1 MKRSRDKMLSD
12 IELFNAAKN
21 DAVCFAAKE
30 MALFMCIISF
40 IFPMS
45 PWLQWTCIIFGALLA
60 IFAIIWDA
68 LISYRK
74 VKAVKVK
81 FLWWILSIQGIGIT
95 LLLLMKTSIAS
106 IVLLLLA
113 IQIISLVA
121 TLIIGRKTD
130 YDISFYG
137 IVIIQIS
144 SFPLTPQKTCSGSSS
159 RS

>member
-12 IELFNAAKN
+12 IELFNAANN

-60 IFAIIWDA
+60 VFAIIWDA

-74 VKAVKVK
+74 VKAIKVK
-81 FLWWILSIQGIGIT
+81 FLWGILSIQGIGIT
-95 LLLLMKTSIAS
+95 LLLLVKTSTTS

-121 TLIIGRKTD
+121 TLIIGHKTD
-130 YDISFYG
+130 KS
-137 IVIIQIS
+137 
-144 SFPLTPQKTCSGSSS
+144 
-159 RS
+159 

>member
-1 MKRSRDKMLSD
+1 MLSD
-12 IELFNAAKN
+12 IELFNVAKN

-40 IFPMS
+40 IFPML

-60 IFAIIWDA
+60 VFAIIWDA

-74 VKAVKVK
+74 VKAIKVK
-81 FLWWILSIQGIGIT
+81 FLWGILSIQGIGIT
-95 LLLLMKTSIAS
+95 LLLLVKTSTTS

-130 YDISFYG
+130 KS
-137 IVIIQIS
+137 
-144 SFPLTPQKTCSGSSS
+144 
-159 RS
+159 

>member
-1 MKRSRDKMLSD
+1 MLSD

-74 VKAVKVK
+74 VKAIKVK

-95 LLLLMKTSIAS
+95 LLLLVNTSTAS

-121 TLIIGRKTD
+121 TIIIGRKTD
-130 YDISFYG
+130 
-137 IVIIQIS
+137 
-144 SFPLTPQKTCSGSSS
+144 
-159 RS
+159 

>member
-1 MKRSRDKMLSD
+1 MLSD

-30 MALFMCIISF
+30 MALFMCIITF
-40 IFPMS
+40 ILPMS

-60 IFAIIWDA
+60 VSAIIWDA

-81 FLWWILSIQGIGIT
+81 FLWWILSIQGTGIT
-95 LLLLMKTSIAS
+95 LLLLVKTSTAS

-130 YDISFYG
+130 
-137 IVIIQIS
+137 
-144 SFPLTPQKTCSGSSS
+144 
-159 RS
+159 

>member
-1 MKRSRDKMLSD
+1 MLSD

-45 PWLQWTCIIFGALLA
+45 PWLQWACIIFGALLA
-60 IFAIIWDA
+60 VFAIIWDA

-74 VKAVKVK
+74 VKAIKVK
-81 FLWWILSIQGIGIT
+81 FLWGILSIQGIGIT
-95 LLLLMKTSIAS
+95 LLLLVKTSTTS

-130 YDISFYG
+130 KS
-137 IVIIQIS
+137 
-144 SFPLTPQKTCSGSSS
+144 
-159 RS
+159 

>member
-40 IFPMS
+40 IFPML

-60 IFAIIWDA
+60 VFAIIWDA

-74 VKAVKVK
+74 VKAIKVK
-81 FLWWILSIQGIGIT
+81 FLWGILSIQGIGIT
-95 LLLLMKTSIAS
+95 LLLLVKTSTAS

-121 TLIIGRKTD
+121 TLIIRLTRTD
-130 YDISFYG
+130 SNFCMAELC
-137 IVIIQIS
+137 
-144 SFPLTPQKTCSGSSS
+144 PRLSGF
-159 RS
+159 

>member
-45 PWLQWTCIIFGALLA
+45 PWLQWACIIFGTLLA
-60 IFAIIWDA
+60 VFAIIWDA

-74 VKAVKVK
+74 VKAIKVK
-81 FLWWILSIQGIGIT
+81 FLWGILSIQGIGIT
-95 LLLLMKTSIAS
+95 LLLLVETSRAS

-130 YDISFYG
+130 
-137 IVIIQIS
+137 
-144 SFPLTPQKTCSGSSS
+144 
-159 RS
+159 

>member
-1 MKRSRDKMLSD
+1 MKRSRDKMLYD
-12 IELFNAAKN
+12 IELFNVAKN

-60 IFAIIWDA
+60 VFAIIWDA

-74 VKAVKVK
+74 VKAIKVK
-81 FLWWILSIQGIGIT
+81 FLWWILSIQGSGIT
-95 LLLLMKTSIAS
+95 LLLIMKTSTAS

-113 IQIISLVA
+113 IQIISLVT

-130 YDISFYG
+130 KS
-137 IVIIQIS
+137 
-144 SFPLTPQKTCSGSSS
+144 
-159 RS
+159 

>member
-1 MKRSRDKMLSD
+1 MLSD

-30 MALFMCIISF
+30 MALFMCVISF

-45 PWLQWTCIIFGALLA
+45 PWLQWTCIILGALLA

-74 VKAVKVK
+74 LKAVKVK
-81 FLWWILSIQGIGIT
+81 FLWWSLSIQGIGIT
-95 LLLLMKTSIAS
+95 LLLLVKTSTAS

-130 YDISFYG
+130 
-137 IVIIQIS
+137 
-144 SFPLTPQKTCSGSSS
+144 
-159 RS
+159 

>member
-60 IFAIIWDA
+60 VFAIIWDA

-74 VKAVKVK
+74 VKAIKVK
-81 FLWWILSIQGIGIT
+81 FLWWILSSQGIGIT
-95 LLLLMKTSIAS
+95 LLLLVRTSTAS

-113 IQIISLVA
+113 IQIISMVA

-130 YDISFYG
+130 KS
-137 IVIIQIS
+137 
-144 SFPLTPQKTCSGSSS
+144 
-159 RS
+159 

>member
-1 MKRSRDKMLSD
+1 MLSD

-45 PWLQWTCIIFGALLA
+45 PWLQWTCIILGALLA

-95 LLLLMKTSIAS
+95 LLLLVNTSTAS

-130 YDISFYG
+130 
-137 IVIIQIS
+137 
-144 SFPLTPQKTCSGSSS
+144 
-159 RS
+159 

>member
-1 MKRSRDKMLSD
+1 MLSD

-81 FLWWILSIQGIGIT
+81 FLWWILSIQGTGIT

-121 TLIIGRKTD
+121 TLIIGRKTN
-130 YDISFYG
+130 
-137 IVIIQIS
+137 
-144 SFPLTPQKTCSGSSS
+144 
-159 RS
+159 

>member
-1 MKRSRDKMLSD
+1 MLSD

-81 FLWWILSIQGIGIT
+81 FLWWILSIQGTGIT

-130 YDISFYG
+130 
-137 IVIIQIS
+137 
-144 SFPLTPQKTCSGSSS
+144 
-159 RS
+159 

>member
-1 MKRSRDKMLSD
+1 MLSD

-74 VKAVKVK
+74 IKAIKVK
-81 FLWWILSIQGIGIT
+81 FLWWILSSQGIGIT
-95 LLLLMKTSIAS
+95 LLLLVKTSTTS

-130 YDISFYG
+130 
-137 IVIIQIS
+137 
-144 SFPLTPQKTCSGSSS
+144 
-159 RS
+159 

>member
-1 MKRSRDKMLSD
+1 MLSD

-60 IFAIIWDA
+60 VFAIIWDA

-74 VKAVKVK
+74 VKAIKVK
-81 FLWWILSIQGIGIT
+81 SLWGILSIQGIGIT
-95 LLLLMKTSIAS
+95 LLLLVKTSTTSTTSTTS

-130 YDISFYG
+130 KS
-137 IVIIQIS
+137 
-144 SFPLTPQKTCSGSSS
+144 
-159 RS
+159 

>member
-12 IELFNAAKN
+12 IELFNVAKN

-40 IFPMS
+40 IFPML

-60 IFAIIWDA
+60 VFAIIWDA

-74 VKAVKVK
+74 VKAIKVK
-81 FLWWILSIQGIGIT
+81 FLWGILSIQGIGIT
-95 LLLLMKTSIAS
+95 LLLLVKTSTTS

-130 YDISFYG
+130 
-137 IVIIQIS
+137 
-144 SFPLTPQKTCSGSSS
+144 
-159 RS
+159 

>member
-60 IFAIIWDA
+60 VFAIIWDA

-74 VKAVKVK
+74 VKAIKVK
-81 FLWWILSIQGIGIT
+81 FLWGILSIQGIGIT
-95 LLLLMKTSIAS
+95 LLLLVNTSTAS

-130 YDISFYG
+130 
-137 IVIIQIS
+137 
-144 SFPLTPQKTCSGSSS
+144 
-159 RS
+159 

>member
-74 VKAVKVK
+74 IKAIKVK
-81 FLWWILSIQGIGIT
+81 FLWWILSSQGIGIT
-95 LLLLMKTSIAS
+95 LLLLVKTSTAS

-130 YDISFYG
+130 
-137 IVIIQIS
+137 
-144 SFPLTPQKTCSGSSS
+144 
-159 RS
+159 

>member
-60 IFAIIWDA
+60 VFAIIWDA

-74 VKAVKVK
+74 VKAIKVK
-81 FLWWILSIQGIGIT
+81 FLWGILSIQGIGIT
-95 LLLLMKTSIAS
+95 LLLLVNTSTAS

-113 IQIISLVA
+113 IQIISLVT
-121 TLIIGRKTD
+121 TLIIGCKTD
-130 YDISFYG
+130 
-137 IVIIQIS
+137 
-144 SFPLTPQKTCSGSSS
+144 
-159 RS
+159 

>member
-1 MKRSRDKMLSD
+1 MLSD

-74 VKAVKVK
+74 IKAIKVK
-81 FLWWILSIQGIGIT
+81 FLWWILSSQGIGIT
-95 LLLLMKTSIAS
+95 LLLLVKTSTAS

-130 YDISFYG
+130 
-137 IVIIQIS
+137 
-144 SFPLTPQKTCSGSSS
+144 
-159 RS
+159 

>member
-1 MKRSRDKMLSD
+1 MLSD

-45 PWLQWTCIIFGALLA
+45 PWLQWACIIFGALLA
-60 IFAIIWDA
+60 VFAIIWDA

-74 VKAVKVK
+74 VKAIKVK
-81 FLWWILSIQGIGIT
+81 FLWGILSIQGIGIT
-95 LLLLMKTSIAS
+95 LLLLVKNSTTS

-121 TLIIGRKTD
+121 TLIIGRKAD
-130 YDISFYG
+130 KS
-137 IVIIQIS
+137 
-144 SFPLTPQKTCSGSSS
+144 
-159 RS
+159 

>member
-40 IFPMS
+40 MFPMS
-45 PWLQWTCIIFGALLA
+45 PWLQWTCIILGALLA

-95 LLLLMKTSIAS
+95 LLLLVNTSTAS

-130 YDISFYG
+130 
-137 IVIIQIS
+137 
-144 SFPLTPQKTCSGSSS
+144 
-159 RS
+159 